1 MRSPTSTT
9 FSSSKGAD
17 TVGEYDDVIDGEA
30 MELNMVVGMEE
41 SQRCCSRCCCE
52 GCCDVRRATIIINLI
67 MAVVAVIS
75 IILITVTEMSIQA
88 DLEELDDYVAKQMY
102 DGITSDVRS
111 YLKLANIVTLAR
123 LPFLA
128 SGIYGALKYK
138 TLPVQICIGSNII
151 ELLLSVSIDS
161 SMNGFNFFNLIIGA
175 AVTGLWTYPMV
186 LFVGQVKKGIMSDAN
201 YPLVKVRRTF
211 CASRI
216 GRDCMYRGNEAC
228 IPCKNHFSILLVQ
241 YISSSVLHASFLSA
255 PPGSPS
261 KINYATAFLLLCLKR
276 SSNIFRRR
284 LHVRNG
290 RPTLLWS

>member
-1 MRSPTSTT
+1 
-9 FSSSKGAD
+9 
-17 TVGEYDDVIDGEA
+17 
-30 MELNMVVGMEE
+30 MVVGMEE
-41 SQRCCSRCCCE
+41 SQRCCSRGCCG
-52 GCCDVRRATIIINLI
+52 GCCDVRRATIIINVI

-75 IILITVTEMSIQA
+75 IISITATEMSIPA
-88 DLEELDDYVAKQMY
+88 DLEEWDDDFAKQMY
-102 DGITSDVRS
+102 DGINSDFRS

-290 RPTLLWS
+290 RPTSLWS

>member
-41 SQRCCSRCCCE
+41 SQRCCSRGCCE

-75 IILITVTEMSIQA
+75 IILITVTEMSIPA
-88 DLEELDDYVAKQMY
+88 DLEELDDDVAKQMY

-201 YPLVKVRRTF
+201 YPLVKHSCCCV
-211 CASRI
+211 
-216 GRDCMYRGNEAC
+216 
-228 IPCKNHFSILLVQ
+228 
-241 YISSSVLHASFLSA
+241 
-255 PPGSPS
+255 
-261 KINYATAFLLLCLKR
+261 
-276 SSNIFRRR
+276 
-284 LHVRNG
+284 
-290 RPTLLWS
+290 

>member
-75 IILITVTEMSIQA
+75 IILITVTEMSIPA
-88 DLEELDDYVAKQMY
+88 DLEELDDDVAKQMY
-102 DGITSDVRS
+102 DGINSDFRS

-241 YISSSVLHASFLSA
+241 
-255 PPGSPS
+255 
-261 KINYATAFLLLCLKR
+261 
-276 SSNIFRRR
+276 
-284 LHVRNG
+284 
-290 RPTLLWS
+290 